1 MTKADFLNALAV
13 RLSSLSEIDVARS
26 LDYYE
31 EMIDDR
37 MDDGMTEEE
46 AVAAAGSPEDAARE
60 ILLNIPIPP
69 PSPAP
74 VKRKK
79 NGKRIF
85 LLLLASP
92 LLIVYFALL
101 LCLFVVLW
109 CVPLVL
115 WTLFVSSIALAVGG
129 GIACAASFMEG
140 TGGIYGIFYIGLSLA
155 SVGLAVL
162 LLFASAAVT
171 KAIARLTAII
181 ARGAVSPL
189 RRKGA

>member
-79 NGKRIF
+79 RR
-85 LLLLASP
+85 LLVYQAVLVSALASMD
-92 LLIVYFALL
+92 
-101 LCLFVVLW
+101 
-109 CVPLVL
+109 
-115 WTLFVSSIALAVGG
+115 G
-129 GIACAASFMEG
+129 
-140 TGGIYGIFYIGLSLA
+140 
-155 SVGLAVL
+155 
-162 LLFASAAVT
+162 
-171 KAIARLTAII
+171 K
-181 ARGAVSPL
+181 
-189 RRKGA
+189 